1 MGVWELD
8 EREAFSQ
15 QMQRTTVRGGD
26 SESLVL
32 GLPSRPGE
40 RRRTIEGRPVQQV
53 ASRRSGNEGLLVGS
67 ERGEVTQNEFSP
79 SAVLE
84 VRLA

>member
-15 QMQRTTVRGGD
+15 QMQRTTVQGGG

-32 GLPSRPGE
+32 GLPTRPGE
-40 RRRTIEGRPVQQV
+40 RRRTIEEQPVQQV

-79 SAVLE
+79 TAVLE
-84 VRLA
+84 VGLA